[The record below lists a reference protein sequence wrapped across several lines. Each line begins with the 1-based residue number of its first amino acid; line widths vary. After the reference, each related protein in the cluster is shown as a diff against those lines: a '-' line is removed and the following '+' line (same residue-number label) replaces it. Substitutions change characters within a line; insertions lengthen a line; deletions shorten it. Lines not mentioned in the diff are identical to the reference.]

1 MAEESDL
8 ERTEPASQR
17 RLEQARERGEVPRSP
32 ELSTFAVLMAAGGG
46 FVLLGAALVDT
57 LGGVMRAGLTLDR
70 AAAFDAAQLGAR
82 LYDGAAA
89 ALLGFAPWFLLV
101 ATVAILA
108 PTLVSGWLFTF
119 QPLQPDLSRLDPVRG
134 LGRIFSRYGL
144 IELGKALLKVAVIGA
159 AAGWAV
165 WADRA
170 EIVAL
175 LSEPLQPS
183 LAHLGHLLGATFL
196 IIAGA
201 LALIVA
207 LDVPLQLW
215 DHARQLRM
223 SKEELRQELKE
234 AEGDAQV
241 KARIR
246 SLQREMARRRTM
258 LEAVPGADV
267 VVSDPGHCAV
277 ALKYSEDS
285 MRAPRVVARG
295 ALLVAERVVD
305 LARANGV
312 PVLGAPP
319 LARALHAHAAVG
331 RDIPAPLYNAV
342 AEVLAW
348 VYQLRRFKT
357 AGGERPPEPGAPPV
371 PPELDPGAGPAG
383 A

>member
-46 FVLLGAALVDT
+46 FLLMGGALVDT
-57 LGGVMRAGLTLDR
+57 LAGVMRAGLTLDR
-70 AAAFDAAQLGAR
+70 AAAFDAAHIGAR
-82 LYDGAAA
+82 LYDGAAV

-101 ATVAILA
+101 AAVAILVPA
-108 PTLVSGWLFTF
+108 LLSGWLFTF
-119 QPLQPDLSRLDPVRG
+119 VPLQPDLSRLDPVRN

-144 IELGKALLKVAVIGA
+144 IELGMTLLKIAVVGA

-170 EIVAL
+170 EIAAL
-175 LSEPLQPS
+175 LSEPLLPG
-183 LAHLGHLLGATFL
+183 LAHLGQLLGATFL
-196 IIAGA
+196 VIAGA

-223 SKEELRQELKE
+223 SKDELRQEVME
-234 AEGDAQV
+234 TQGDPQV

-246 SLQREMARRRTM
+246 ALQRQMARRRMM
-258 LEAVPGADV
+258 LEEVPRAEV
-267 VVSDPGHCAV
+267 VVTDPGRCAV
-277 ALKYSEDS
+277 ALKYTQDR
-285 MRAPRVVARG
+285 MRAPLVVARG
-295 ALLVAERVVD
+295 ALRMAERIVD
-305 LARANGV
+305 LARANDV

-357 AGGERPPEPGAPPV
+357 AGGERPHEPNALPV
-371 PPELDPGAGPAG
+371 PPGLDPGPAPAG
-383 A
+383 G